1 MTTGKENKLT
11 AEGVIKAIVKKME
24 EDGQEFPDY
33 IRAPGVYYV
42 YLHKDDFQELK
53 PYEEEIV
60 EQARQKLDE
69 RIVELE
75 EEAARARRGKGL
87 SGKLGEKLNLLIG
100 LSEPDPERRKKPY
113 RKSQNDWSI
122 SLLRL
127 DGRTIKPGAVNVH
140 TQAQA
145 APRVK
150 PDTGN
155 LTQVHQGCRDTE
167 LKTAMKDFLT
177 EAQAAEATAPK
188 PTSLPVIS
196 STLGRVY
203 AVIRFGDGR
212 ASHAYEMRKP
222 CLVIRCG
229 DQAGSADLYVRTPPE
244 LFSGDLRLRY
254 EEGDGEFYF
263 QSSGQSGIKI
273 SGQPIPAG
281 AAQPSDWQAEIKLS
295 PHARINLAGVV
306 VLDFMAC

>member
-1 MTTGKENKLT
+1 MATGKENKLT
-11 AEGVIKAIVKKME
+11 AEGVIKAIVKQME

-33 IRAPGVYYV
+33 IRAPAVYYV

-75 EEAARARRGKGL
+75 EEAARAQRGKGL

-100 LSEPDPERRKKPY
+100 LSESDPARRKKTY
-113 RKSQNDWSI
+113 RKPQHDWSI
-122 SLLRL
+122 ALLRL
-127 DGRTIKPGAVNVH
+127 DGRMIKPGAVTVH

-155 LTQVHQGCRDTE
+155 LTQVHHGSRDTE
-167 LKTAMKDFLT
+167 LKTAMKDYLA
-177 EAQAAEATAPK
+177 EPQAAEATAPK
-188 PTSLPVIS
+188 SPPQVIS
-196 STLGRVY
+196 STPDRIY

-212 ASHAYEMRKP
+212 TSHTHEMRKP
-222 CLVIRCG
+222 SFVIRCG
-229 DQAGSADLYVRTPPE
+229 DQADNADLYVRTLPE
-244 LFSGDLRLRY
+244 LFSGELRLRY
-254 EEGDGEFYF
+254 NEGDGEFYF

-281 AAQPSDWQAEIKLS
+281 AAQPSGWQAEIKLS
-295 PHARINLAGVV
+295 PRARINLAGVA
-306 VLDFMAC
+306 VLDFIAY